1 MLTCNAD
8 TGYYT
13 LNDSI
18 LYLEPGM
25 KVRIDARDAGWTF
38 SGKGATENS
47 LIRQLHAMI
56 GDFIPA
62 ADDTLSD
69 RANMI
74 LPDSFYHSMQ
84 MYRDKA
90 LAMLAGCHCSPNF
103 VTTQEDQAG

>member
-25 KVRIDARDAGWTF
+25 KVRIDARGAGWTF

-62 ADDTLSD
+62 ADD
-69 RANMI
+69 NCPI
-74 LPDSFYHSMQ
+74 EPI
-84 MYRDKA
+84 
-90 LAMLAGCHCSPNF
+90 
-103 VTTQEDQAG
+103 